1 MRSLLELHYDEVHT
15 ADWVRTHATKR
26 VPARESEYKIFHKV
40 AQLQR
45 QRPNQQLSLPA
56 SVKNILRK
64 PSDELQWARLEM
76 LRSVVQQE
84 LEGERDFVLN
94 QEEIQQLARSIAA
107 CRSKQFPDEVAAGS
121 VVPEGSRVC
130 LGQDVV
136 APRVTARRRHVASVV
151 RGMSDRVRVKTRPR
165 GTSRAPSMDVFS
177 RSLFAD
183 EKSLEQLAQEQGL
196 SIEETLDRLL
206 LSLWDALFLTQCE
219 GWTADNVANLS
230 I

>member
-1 MRSLLELHYDEVHT
+1 MPRAVAQASEVLIDSMRSLLELHYDEVHT

-56 SVKNILRK
+56 SVNILRK

-94 QEEIQQLARSIAA
+94 QEEIEQLARSIEAS
-107 CRSKQFPDEVAAGS
+107 RSKQFPDEVAAGS

-130 LGQDVV
+130 LGQDV
-136 APRVTARRRHVASVV
+136 AASRVTARRRLVALA
-151 RGMSDRVRVKTRPR
+151 GPTR
-165 GTSRAPSMDVFS
+165 SA
-177 RSLFAD
+177 
-183 EKSLEQLAQEQGL
+183 
-196 SIEETLDRLL
+196 
-206 LSLWDALFLTQCE
+206 
-219 GWTADNVANLS
+219 
-230 I
+230 